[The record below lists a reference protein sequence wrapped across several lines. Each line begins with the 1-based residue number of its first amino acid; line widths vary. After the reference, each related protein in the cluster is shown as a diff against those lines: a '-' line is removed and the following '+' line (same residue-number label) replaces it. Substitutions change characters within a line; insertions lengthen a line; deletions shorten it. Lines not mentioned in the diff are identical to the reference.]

1 MQREITMTNSKQPEE
16 QKPRKRRRTK
26 KDQPDPEWTYTPP
39 PLSEQAERFLA
50 WRIEQHPPTME
61 QGFTIFLHV
70 PILRQILSWLE
81 QPQGGPT
88 EEQWQRAAS
97 HEANV
102 HIASH
107 VDLLM
112 FGAGTRAERERVFIE
127 IVEGT
132 ALLAFVTGGIPRMP
146 QFCEAHDAQAIA
158 SAFIAFKETE
168 QAKAAGELEE
178 VHPDEIESGENIHCS

>member
-1 MQREITMTNSKQPEE
+1 MRQREEEVMTSAKRMED
-16 QKPRKRRRTK
+16 KSPRKRRFK

-50 WRIEQHPPTME
+50 LWVKQHPPALEPGLTVFM
-61 QGFTIFLHV
+61 HV

-88 EEQWQRAAS
+88 EEQRQHAGG
-97 HEANV
+97 HETVV

-107 VDLLM
+107 ADLLL

-127 IVEGT
+127 MVEGF
-132 ALLAFVTGGIPRMP
+132 ALLAFAVGGLPRLP
-146 QFCEAHDAQAIA
+146 ELCEAHDAQVLAR
-158 SAFIAFKETE
+158 AFAAFKEAE
-168 QAKAAGELEE
+168 QDGAPYPNAGSCVAVQE
-178 VHPDEIESGENIHCS
+178 D

>member
-1 MQREITMTNSKQPEE
+1 MTSSKQPEE
-16 QKPRKRRRTK
+16 QKPPKRRRAK

-50 WRIEQHPPTME
+50 WRIEQQPPTME

-97 HEANV
+97 HEANI

-112 FGAGTRAERERVFIE
+112 FGAGTRAERERIFIE

-132 ALLAFVTGGIPRMP
+132 TLLAFVIGGIPRMP
-146 QFCEAHDAQAIA
+146 QFCEAHDAKAIA
-158 SAFIAFKETE
+158 SAFAAFKDTE
-168 QAKAAGELEE
+168 QAKTKGEIEE
-178 VHPDEIESGENIHCS
+178 VHSDETGSGENIHCS